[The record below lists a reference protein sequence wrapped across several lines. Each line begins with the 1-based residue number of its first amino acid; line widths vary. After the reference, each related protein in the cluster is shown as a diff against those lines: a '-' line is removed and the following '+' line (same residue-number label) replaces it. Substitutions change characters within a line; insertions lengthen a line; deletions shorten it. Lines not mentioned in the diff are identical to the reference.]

1 MKKLFTMMLAMALP
15 VAVWAG
21 ANDPIA
27 FADANVKALCIAN
40 WDTNGD
46 NELSEAEA
54 AAVTTLGTVFRSNRA
69 ITSFVELQYF
79 TGLSAI
85 DDYAFSSCSGL
96 TLITI
101 PNNVTS
107 IGGGAFYYC
116 SGLTSITIPNSVTSI
131 GEGAFSDCN
140 GLSTIVVK
148 SGNAKYDS
156 RDNCNAI
163 IETSSNT
170 LIVGCKSTTIP
181 NSVTSIGNSAFSS
194 CSGLTSIAIPNSV
207 TSIGESAF
215 YGCSSL
221 TSIAIPNSVTSIGYG
236 AFSSCS
242 GLTTITISN
251 NISTINSYTFAYCY
265 GLTSIQIPNSVTSI
279 GDGAFVYCSSL
290 PSITI
295 PSSVTSIGDEVFR
308 DCRGLTSIVVESGN
322 TKYDSRDNCNAIID
336 TYSKK
341 LIVGCTNTIMPNG
354 ITSIGDY
361 AFENVFSYHPDHLTY
376 SIIIPN
382 SVTSIGKYAFAA
394 CSDLASVIIPQS
406 VTSIGESAFS
416 SCSNLTTVI
425 VENSSPVTVSK
436 YTFYINDNATLYVP
450 SGSKADYMA
459 ADYWKDFNK
468 IEEMAVPLSSNITF
482 ADANMKAICVAN
494 WDTNGDGEL
503 SGLEAFTVTS
513 IKDVFTDNESIKS
526 FDELQYFMGLSS
538 IEYSEFRWCT
548 SLTSITIPS
557 SVSTINYSAF
567 SGCSSLTSIVVMS
580 GNAKYD
586 SRDNCN
592 AIIETSS
599 NKLILGCKGTI
610 IPNSV
615 TSIGSSAFS
624 GCYGLTSIAI
634 PNSVTSIGSNA
645 FSYTG
650 WYDNQ
655 PNGVLYFDNC
665 LLGYKGDKP
674 SGELTIADG
683 TRLLADNAFY
693 TCKDLTSVT
702 IPSTVKNIGTYA
714 FSGCSGLTSIT
725 IPSSITSIG
734 WGAFDEC
741 SGLTSVIIPNGVTSI
756 GSFAFSGCSGL
767 TSVTIP
773 NSVTNIGYSAFD
785 GCNSL
790 IYVTVENSTPISISS
805 NTFTNRTNATL
816 YVPVGSKAAYQ
827 AANYWKQFKEIVE
840 GTAPKELA
848 YAVYDNGTL
857 TFKYGYFTPDGIT
870 SWDASDTGD
879 DGSTSP
885 AWKFALGENGMW
897 VDKVTKVVFDP
908 SFADARP
915 KTCFAWFDCFRKLE
929 TIEGLE
935 YLNTSEVTSMAWMF
949 ETCMNLT
956 SLDLINFN
964 TSNVTDMSNMFAGAV
979 GMTTLDLSSFNTA
992 KVTSTQCMFAGSE
1005 SQAYGGPNK
1014 LKTIYVGDD
1023 WTTANVAYSDRMF
1036 ECCPNLVGG
1045 NGTKF
1050 SAEHIDKTYA
1060 CIDAPGTPG
1069 YLSKKGQTTITTWT
1083 VTSTDEIPA
1092 GTKYELDDITLTIG
1106 EAGSPNFK
1114 VDPYAPYDETFQN
1127 KIIGNEVNGQR
1138 EGGTFYLF
1146 TPKKNGNLTV
1156 VVRQNVGGQK
1166 KFYVEESG
1174 RVMDAFN
1181 GILPETEEDVYVGT
1195 YTIPVFANLTYKIYC
1210 AGSKMGFYG
1219 FTFVG
1224 RNDTDKTNITFAD
1237 EKVKALCVA
1246 NWDTDKDGELSQA
1259 EAAAVTTLGEV
1270 FKENAEITSFDELR
1284 FFTGLTELT
1293 GNCFYTCTKLKSITI
1308 PSGVTNIEGFAFGNC
1323 TELEQICVDPG
1334 NTTYDSRIQCNAV
1347 IEKATN
1353 KLVVGCQT
1361 TIIPDGVTTIGNSAF
1376 WGRWGMSSMNL
1387 PESVKVIESYA
1398 FAFDANLES
1407 ITLPEGLTAIGE
1419 SAFEECNNLT
1429 EVRVL
1434 NHEPVALTNAETFSN
1449 RANATLCVPV
1459 GCKAAYEAASFWKD
1473 FKRIVEPGWT
1483 VTSTDDIP
1491 AGTKVELDDIT
1502 LTIGQTGSPNFKVD
1516 PTYGAYNDTF
1526 KNPIIGNEVNGD
1538 KEDGTF
1544 YLFTPKKN
1552 GNLTVVVRQNVG
1564 NQKKFYVEESG
1575 RVMDA
1580 FNGILPE
1587 TEENIYVGTY
1597 TISVFANLTY
1607 KIYCAGSKMGFY
1619 GFTFDGR
1626 DDAEWTNIAFAD
1638 EKVKTLC
1645 VANWDTNGDGEL
1657 SQAEAASVT
1666 SLGEVFKENDQITS
1680 FDELRFFTGL
1690 KDMSGWGTLYGC
1702 HSLKTII
1709 IPAGV
1714 ISLDGATLAGCD
1726 ALEQISVDPANTVY
1740 DSRMGCNG
1748 VIETS
1753 KNKLVVG
1760 CINTIIP
1767 DNVTTIGDEAFHG
1780 RGLLTWIAI
1789 PESVTE
1795 LEDGAF
1801 AWCGSL
1807 EDIQIPSGLKTIGGW
1822 AFNHTALRSITL
1834 PEGLTTIG
1842 ESAFEGCDNLTEVKV
1857 LNPVPVALTN
1867 AETFSN
1873 QANATLYV
1881 PNKSITAYKEANIW
1895 KDFKGVQGLFTNQI
1909 YSDDLTAYQG
1919 CSTEMVIN
1927 MDNEEEYTAYQ
1938 FDLVLPQ
1945 GFSLE
1950 KDENDK
1956 FVLTKGNRYPSN
1968 RSITITPH
1976 DGNIYRFVSVSMKN
1990 DVITGNSGALMTV
2003 SLVAD
2008 ENLEK
2013 KTYTAEIQNVVLTK
2027 TDESQLNAKSSTIS
2041 ITTKEVLMGDSN
2053 DDGTL
2058 NVTDAVATVNNILGR
2073 PSVTFN
2079 KVQADIN
2086 RDRLVDIFDVILGL
2100 NLIRNNAVRA
2110 DRIMSRAGE
2119 ATGDKLTI
2127 SDFTITSGDTKQVQ
2141 IELTNEAAYIGF
2153 QFDLF
2158 LPEGITL
2165 TGYSVNSARVPEEIE
2180 VDMEQT
2186 DGCYRFIGVGL
2197 GTETISGTSGNIISI
2212 TVKADENLK
2221 GRNLTGYLR
2230 DVKLSKLDGTGT
2242 TKAEAP
2248 FQITNT
2254 TSGDLSGNGSLGPE
2268 DVSALVDLIM
2278 SGTYEAKADLNGDN
2292 KVNAVDL
2299 VLLTNII
2306 NQK

>member
-1 MKKLFTMMLAMALP
+1 LSSVT
-15 VAVWAG
+15 VES
-21 ANDPIA
+21 ANPIA
-27 FADANVKALCIAN
+27 I
-40 WDTNGD
+40 
-46 NELSEAEA
+46 SS
-54 AAVTTLGTVFRSNRA
+54 GTFSNRA
-69 ITSFVELQYF
+69 
-79 TGLSAI
+79 
-85 DDYAFSSCSGL
+85 
-96 TLITI
+96 
-101 PNNVTS
+101 
-107 IGGGAFYYC
+107 
-116 SGLTSITIPNSVTSI
+116 
-131 GEGAFSDCN
+131 
-140 GLSTIVVK
+140 
-148 SGNAKYDS
+148 
-156 RDNCNAI
+156 
-163 IETSSNT
+163 
-170 LIVGCKSTTIP
+170 
-181 NSVTSIGNSAFSS
+181 
-194 CSGLTSIAIPNSV
+194 
-207 TSIGESAF
+207 
-215 YGCSSL
+215 
-221 TSIAIPNSVTSIGYG
+221 
-236 AFSSCS
+236 
-242 GLTTITISN
+242 
-251 NISTINSYTFAYCY
+251 
-265 GLTSIQIPNSVTSI
+265 
-279 GDGAFVYCSSL
+279 
-290 PSITI
+290 
-295 PSSVTSIGDEVFR
+295 
-308 DCRGLTSIVVESGN
+308 
-322 TKYDSRDNCNAIID
+322 
-336 TYSKK
+336 
-341 LIVGCTNTIMPNG
+341 
-354 ITSIGDY
+354 
-361 AFENVFSYHPDHLTY
+361 
-376 SIIIPN
+376 
-382 SVTSIGKYAFAA
+382 
-394 CSDLASVIIPQS
+394 
-406 VTSIGESAFS
+406 
-416 SCSNLTTVI
+416 
-425 VENSSPVTVSK
+425 
-436 YTFYINDNATLYVP
+436 
-450 SGSKADYMA
+450 
-459 ADYWKDFNK
+459 
-468 IEEMAVPLSSNITF
+468 
-482 ADANMKAICVAN
+482 
-494 WDTNGDGEL
+494 
-503 SGLEAFTVTS
+503 
-513 IKDVFTDNESIKS
+513 
-526 FDELQYFMGLSS
+526 
-538 IEYSEFRWCT
+538 
-548 SLTSITIPS
+548 
-557 SVSTINYSAF
+557 
-567 SGCSSLTSIVVMS
+567 
-580 GNAKYD
+580 
-586 SRDNCN
+586 
-592 AIIETSS
+592 
-599 NKLILGCKGTI
+599 
-610 IPNSV
+610 
-615 TSIGSSAFS
+615 
-624 GCYGLTSIAI
+624 
-634 PNSVTSIGSNA
+634 
-645 FSYTG
+645 
-650 WYDNQ
+650 
-655 PNGVLYFDNC
+655 
-665 LLGYKGDKP
+665 
-674 SGELTIADG
+674 
-683 TRLLADNAFY
+683 
-693 TCKDLTSVT
+693 
-702 IPSTVKNIGTYA
+702 
-714 FSGCSGLTSIT
+714 
-725 IPSSITSIG
+725 
-734 WGAFDEC
+734 
-741 SGLTSVIIPNGVTSI
+741 
-756 GSFAFSGCSGL
+756 
-767 TSVTIP
+767 
-773 NSVTNIGYSAFD
+773 
-785 GCNSL
+785 
-790 IYVTVENSTPISISS
+790 
-805 NTFTNRTNATL
+805 NATL
-816 YVPVGSKAAYQ
+816 YVPVGSEAAYE
-827 AANYWKQFKEIVE
+827 AADYWKEFKEIVE

-857 TFKYGYFTPDGIT
+857 TFKYGYFTPDGTT
-870 SWDASDTGD
+870 SWDASNTGND
-879 DGSTSP
+879 SSASP

-929 TIEGLE
+929 TIEGLK

-949 ETCMNLT
+949 EACMNLT

-992 KVTSTQCMFAGSE
+992 NVTSTQCMFAGSE
-1005 SQAYGGPNK
+1005 SQTYGGPNK

-1023 WTTANVAYSDRMF
+1023 WTTANVTYSDRMF

-1069 YLSKKGQTTITTWT
+1069 YLSKKGQTTTTSWA
-1083 VTSTDEIPA
+1083 VTSTEDIPA
-1092 GTKYELDDITLTIG
+1092 GTKYELDDITVTIG
-1106 EAGSPNFK
+1106 QDGAPSFMIDTWSPYN
-1114 VDPYAPYDETFQN
+1114 ETFAN
-1127 KIIGNEVNGQR
+1127 RIVGNEVNGDK

-1156 VVRQNVGGQK
+1156 VVRQGKTK

-1181 GILPETEEDVYVGT
+1181 GILPETEEDVYIGT
-1195 YTIPVFANLTYKIYC
+1195 YTIPVSANLTYKIYC

-1224 RNDTDKTNITFAD
+1224 RNDADKTNITFAD

-1246 NWDTDKDGELSQA
+1246 NWDTNGNGELSQA
-1259 EAAAVTTLGEV
+1259 EAAAVTTLGDV
-1270 FKENAEITSFDELR
+1270 FKENRDINSFDELR

-1293 GNCFYTCTKLKSITI
+1293 LDRFYTCDKMKSITI
-1308 PSGVTNIEGFAFGNC
+1308 PSGVSYIDGGSFGNC
-1323 TELEQICVDPG
+1323 SDLEYISVDPG
-1334 NTTYDSRIQCNAV
+1334 NTTYDSRLNCNAI
-1347 IEKATN
+1347 IEKASC

-1361 TIIPDGVTTIGNSAF
+1361 TVIPDGVTAIGKDAF
-1376 WGRWGMSSMNL
+1376 WGRWSMSNMNL
-1387 PESVKVIESYA
+1387 PESVKAIGSDA
-1398 FAFDANLES
+1398 FAYCTNLENIILPSSLETIELGAFTYSRLKS
-1407 ITLPEGLTAIGE
+1407 ITLPEGLTTIGE
-1419 SAFEECNNLT
+1419 SAFDECENLT
-1429 EVRVL
+1429 EVKVL
-1434 NHEPVALTNAETFSN
+1434 NPVPLALTNAETFSN
-1449 RANATLCVPV
+1449 RANATLYVPV
-1459 GCKAAYEAASFWKD
+1459 GCKAAYEAASIWKD
-1473 FKRIVEPGWT
+1473 FKKIVESGWA
-1483 VTSTDDIP
+1483 VTSTDEIP

-1502 LTIGQTGSPNFKVD
+1502 MTIGQAGSPNFKVD

-1538 KEDGTF
+1538 KEGGTF

-1575 RVMDA
+1575 WVMDA

-1587 TEENIYVGTY
+1587 TENGIYVGPY
-1597 TISVFANLTY
+1597 TIPVFANLTY

-1619 GFTFDGR
+1619 GFTFEGR

-1638 EKVKTLC
+1638 EKVKALC

-1657 SQAEAASVT
+1657 SQTEAAVVE
-1666 SLGEVFKENDQITS
+1666 SLGEVFYNNNEITS
-1680 FDELRFFTGL
+1680 FNELRFFTGL
-1690 KDMSGWGTLYGC
+1690 KDMSGWVTLYGC

-1748 VIETS
+1748 VIETAT
-1753 KNKLVVG
+1753 NKLVVG

-1767 DNVTTIGDEAFHG
+1767 DNVTTIGNEAFHG

-1795 LEDGAF
+1795 FEDGAF

-1807 EDIQIPSGLKTIGGW
+1807 EDIKIPSGLKTIGGW

-1842 ESAFEGCDNLTEVKV
+1842 ESAFDRCDNLTEVKV
-1857 LNPVPVALTN
+1857 LNPVPLELIN

-1895 KDFKGVQGLFTNQI
+1895 KDFKGVLGLFTNQI
-1909 YSDDLTAYQG
+1909 YSDDMTAYLG

-2003 SLVAD
+2003 SLVAN

-2013 KTYTAEIQNVVLTK
+2013 KNYTAEIQNVVLTK

-2058 NVTDAVATVNNILGR
+2058 NVTDAVVSVNNILGR
-2073 PSVTFN
+2073 PSATFN

-2086 RDRLVDIFDVILGL
+2086 RDRIVDIFDVILGL

-2110 DRIMSRAGE
+2110 DRLMSRAAE
-2119 ATGDKLTI
+2119 ATSDKLSI
-2127 SDFTITSGDTKQVQ
+2127 SDFTIASGDTKQLQ

-2186 DGCYRFIGVGL
+2186 DGCYRFVGVGL

-2230 DVKLSKLDGTGT
+2230 EVKLSKLDGTGT
-2242 TKAEAP
+2242 TNAETP

-2278 SGTYEAKADLNGDN
+2278 SDTYEAKADLNGDD

-2299 VLLTNII
+2299 VLLTNLV